1 MPHYQLKPPSVR
13 LNAWQDPLAA
23 AAWTCL
29 EDRDLF
35 APTDDGGQPWFSP
48 APEAAGQAFGLALY
62 RGEAGRRFLFEVAP
76 PLAGDPR
83 ESMAQALGA

>member
-1 MPHYQLKPPSVR
+1 MPHYQLKPPPVR

-35 APTDDGGQPWFSP
+35 APTDDRWRPWFPP
-48 APEAAGQAFGLALY
+48 AP
-62 RGEAGRRFLFEVAP
+62 EAGRRFLSEVAP
-76 PLAGDPR
+76 PAAGDPR